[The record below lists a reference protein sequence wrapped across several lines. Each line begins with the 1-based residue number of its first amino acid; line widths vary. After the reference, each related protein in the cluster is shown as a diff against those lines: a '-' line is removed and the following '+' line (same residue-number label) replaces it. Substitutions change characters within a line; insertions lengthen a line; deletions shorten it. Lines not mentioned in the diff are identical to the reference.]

1 MLAKVLL
8 VEHDAT
14 VASELEI
21 GLRANGC
28 DVILLSDGETGLARA
43 ASDRFDVILLS
54 GELPGMSGFRL
65 CNRIKEDPSTRD
77 VTTFLLSTSAA
88 DLEAHRRLPTHANA
102 YFRRPVSIMDVIQQ
116 IRASVGEIKAEDM
129 IDEPPQAPQANGNGN
144 RDSRSPPKTKG
155 GTLRTMDPQRVS
167 NLDKARENARLF
179 AEEVLRRVPVRRG
192 AQAGCRTSRSTPAWA
207 A

>member
-14 VASELEI
+14 IASELEI

-28 DVILLSDGETGLARA
+28 DVTLLTDGETGFARA
-43 ASDRFDVILLS
+43 ASDRFDVSLLS

-77 VTTFLLSTSAA
+77 VTTFVMSTSPA

-102 YFRRPVSIMDVIQQ
+102 YFRRPVSLLDVLKQ
-116 IRASVGEIKAEDM
+116 IRAAVGEIEESELLEDPRPT
-129 IDEPPQAPQANGNGN
+129 PPRALPPAVPPPPTSSAKSLAPL
-144 RDSRSPPKTKG
+144 PP
-155 GTLRTMDPQRVS
+155 PAVPPPAPS
-167 NLDKARENARLF
+167 N
-179 AEEVLRRVPVRRG
+179 P
-192 AQAGCRTSRSTPAWA
+192 WA
-207 A
+207 SK

>member
-1 MLAKVLL
+1 MLARVLL

-28 DVILLSDGETGLARA
+28 EVTLLSDGEMGLARA

-77 VTTFLLSTSAA
+77 VTTFVMSTSPA

-102 YFRRPVSIMDVIQQ
+102 YFRRPVSLMDVLKQ
-116 IRASVGEIKAEDM
+116 IRKAVGEIDPDELLED
-129 IDEPPQAPQANGNGN
+129 PRPTP
-144 RDSRSPPKTKG
+144 SRSVKPAVPPV
-155 GTLRTMDPQRVS
+155 PPPVPS
-167 NLDKARENARLF
+167 S
-179 AEEVLRRVPVRRG
+179 VPV
-192 AQAGCRTSRSTPAWA
+192 
-207 A
+207 